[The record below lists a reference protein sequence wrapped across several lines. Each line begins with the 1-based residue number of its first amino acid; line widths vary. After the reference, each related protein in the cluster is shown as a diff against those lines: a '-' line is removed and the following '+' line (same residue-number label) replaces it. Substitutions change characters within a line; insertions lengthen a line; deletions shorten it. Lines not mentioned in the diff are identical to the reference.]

1 MFRLRQQRFSQLF
14 CQTVRWFCGNECTGV
29 SGALVGVTLVSKILR
44 RHSPTVAT
52 DSSARV
58 DRCGRPDA
66 ASARSRPSSVDA
78 S

>member
-1 MFRLRQQRFSQLF
+1 M
-14 CQTVRWFCGNECTGV
+14 
-29 SGALVGVTLVSKILR
+29 SGALVGVTLVSEILR